1 LTTPNSTPFEGKA
14 GLVTGAGSGIGEA
27 TAKLFAR
34 RGAAVTVVDVNRES
48 GDRVVEEIKTAGGTA
63 RLACCD
69 VTKPDDV
76 ARMVDDAV
84 AALGTLDFAF
94 NNAGITGYVGPTA
107 DVPVD
112 AWQAVIDLDLSAV
125 FYCMKYEIPH
135 MVKQGRGAIVN
146 TSSDA
151 GIYCVRNIA
160 PYVAA
165 KHAVIGLTQATAM
178 EYAGQGVRVNSICP
192 GATETPLM
200 RLWTGGNPA
209 AEAAANRSI
218 PLGRMAG
225 ADEVAEAVLWL
236 CSDAA
241 SYAVGM
247 AMALDGG
254 LTLGPAG

>member
-1 LTTPNSTPFEGKA
+1 MMTQNSTPFEGKA

-34 RGAAVTVVDVNRES
+34 RGAAVTVVDVNRDS
-48 GDRVVEEIKTAGGTA
+48 GDRVVEEIKTMGGTA
-63 RLACCD
+63 RLAYCD

-84 AALGTLDFAF
+84 AAFATLDFAF

-112 AWQAVIDLDLSAV
+112 DWQAVIDLDLTAV

-135 MVKQGRGAIVN
+135 MVRQGRGAIVN

-151 GIYCVRNIA
+151 GIYSVRNIA

-165 KHAVIGLTQATAM
+165 
-178 EYAGQGVRVNSICP
+178 N
-192 GATETPLM
+192 
-200 RLWTGGNPA
+200 
-209 AEAAANRSI
+209 
-218 PLGRMAG
+218 
-225 ADEVAEAVLWL
+225 
-236 CSDAA
+236 DAIVDPRG
-241 SYAVGM
+241 SRC
-247 AMALDGG
+247 
-254 LTLGPAG
+254 

>member
-1 LTTPNSTPFEGKA
+1 MTAEHPTPFEGKA

-27 TAKLFAR
+27 TAKLFAG
-34 RGAAVTVVDVNRES
+34 RGAAVTVVDVNPDS
-48 GDRVVEEIKTAGGTA
+48 SDRVVEEITAAGGIA
-63 RLACCD
+63 RLACCN
-69 VTKPDDV
+69 VTKPDEV

-84 AALGTLDFAF
+84 AAFGKLDFAF

-107 DVPVD
+107 DVPID
-112 AWQAVIDLDLSAV
+112 EWHAVIDLDLSAV

-135 MVKQGRGAIVN
+135 MVAQGGGSIVN

-151 GIYCVRNIA
+151 GINSVPNIA

-165 KHAVIGLTQATAM
+165 KHAVIGLTKATAM
-178 EYAGQGVRVNSICP
+178 EYAAHGVRVNSICP

-200 RLWTGGNPA
+200 RLWIRGDPA
-209 AEAAANRSI
+209 IEAAANRSI
-218 PLGRMAG
+218 PLGRMAE

-247 AMALDGG
+247 TMALDGG
-254 LTLGPAG
+254 LTLGPMG

>member
-1 LTTPNSTPFEGKA
+1 MTVPYPVPFEGKA

-34 RGAAVTVVDVNRES
+34 RGAAVTVVDINPES
-48 GDRVVEEIKTAGGTA
+48 GGRVVEEIDAMGGTA

-69 VTKPDDV
+69 VAKPDDV
-76 ARMVDDAV
+76 ARMVDESV
-84 AALGTLDFAF
+84 AAFGKLDFAF

-107 DVPVD
+107 EVPID
-112 AWQAVIDLDLSAV
+112 DWQAVIDLDLSGV

-135 MVKQGRGAIVN
+135 MVAQGSGAIVN

-151 GIYCVRNIA
+151 GIYSVRNIA

-178 EYAGQGVRVNSICP
+178 EYAGQGVRVNCICP

-200 RLWTGGNPA
+200 RLWIRGDPA
-209 AEAAANRSI
+209 VEAAANRSI
-218 PLGRMAG
+218 PLGRMG
-225 ADEVAEAVLWL
+225 EADEVAEAVWWL

-247 AMALDGG
+247 AMTLDGG
-254 LTLGPAG
+254 LTLGPTS